1 MGGTKAMKD
10 TQGTS
15 AVGNGRTLAEFG
27 LGDRGRIA
35 ALSCEGLARRRLL
48 DLGFLPG
55 TDVEA
60 VMMSPAGGLTA
71 YRIRGATIALRANH
85 ARQIAIE

>member
-1 MGGTKAMKD
+1 MERSREEFTRA
-10 TQGTS
+10 
-15 AVGNGRTLAEFG
+15 NGRTLAELG
-27 LGDRGRIA
+27 LGDRSRIA
-35 ALSCEGLARRRLL
+35 ALSNRGLARRRLL

-60 VMMSPAGGLTA
+60 VMMSPAGDLTA
-71 YRIRGATIALRANH
+71 YRIRGAKIALRSDQ